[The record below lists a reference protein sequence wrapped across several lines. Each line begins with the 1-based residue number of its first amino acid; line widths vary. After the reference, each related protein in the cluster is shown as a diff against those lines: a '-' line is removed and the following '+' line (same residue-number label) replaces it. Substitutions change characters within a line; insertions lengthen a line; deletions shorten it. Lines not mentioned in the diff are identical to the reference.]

1 MTLGD
6 AGPALLGTAVV
17 VVVLV
22 ILTAIREMREPGSA
36 RREWSALRQRR
47 SLAVAAATALALGTV
62 GWAHSG
68 PAAVPW
74 AVLAGLLAARILS
87 SGSD

>member
-1 MTLGD
+1 MED

-17 VVVLV
+17 VALL
-22 ILTAIREMREPGSA
+22 IIRTAVREMREPGSA

-47 SLAVAAATALALGTV
+47 VLATAAATAVVLGAV
-62 GWAHSG
+62 GWAYSG

-74 AVLAGLLAARILS
+74 AVLAGLLATRI
-87 SGSD
+87 SGGR